1 MDEKQFPSSFVV
13 RGLLLGA
20 LALLAA
26 CGVSGGFGQSERV
39 ADSGDVLL
47 SFVYVGCNRVG
58 WSEEVDPATG
68 AKVPLPPS
76 TANKP
81 QLLQTFRDVANELD
95 PAPAY
100 LFLCGDI
107 VRNEQA
113 RGGTL
118 EQQLADWQVL
128 WRGGALAEDGS
139 TVLVPFPGNHEVL
152 KSVEYAPDTYYEVP
166 NRAAY
171 ATWLSWL
178 NTHGHFPTTGNGPA
192 AGGADLLVDDNGKL
206 SYSFRASMSGGRQA
220 HFVVLNTDSHSSFA
234 CDDPACY
241 QPPQRDVPFG
251 GKTVQ
256 GTMHQAVPGWIAL
269 DWATKDVAAAVAD
282 PAVDAVFVLGH
293 KPLLNRGQ
301 SPGVLSTGRDT
312 VFNGGDHKLAN
323 GLFEALQRA
332 QVAGKFGGYLCAH
345 QHLWDAFPM
354 QGEQG
359 PALWQVIAGNGGTE
373 LDKGDEFGFTYVQI
387 HQSGKITATAYGR
400 KVPASYYY
408 APTDA
413 VARPGQRIVLREPK

>member
-1 MDEKQFPSSFVV
+1 MRQSSVL
-13 RGLLLGA
+13 GWLLLGMS
-20 LALLAA
+20 ALLVA
-26 CGVSGGFGQSERV
+26 CSVSGGAGPSER
-39 ADSGDVLL
+39 ATDSGEVLL

-118 EQQLADWQVL
+118 EQQLADWQTL
-128 WRGGALAEDGS
+128 WRGGALAGNQS
-139 TVLVPFPGNHEVL
+139 TVLVAFPGNHEVL

-178 NTHGHFPTTGNGPA
+178 DAHDHFPAKGNGPT
-192 AGGADLLVDDNGKL
+192 AGGTDLLVDDNGKL
-206 SYSFRASMSGGRQA
+206 SYSFRAPLGDGRHA
-220 HFVVLNTDSHSSFA
+220 HFVVLNTDSHSSFS
-234 CDDPACY
+234 CEDPACY
-241 QPPQRDVPFG
+241 QPPQHDVQFG
-251 GKTVQ
+251 GKTVE
-256 GTMHQAVPGWIAL
+256 GTMSQAVPGWIAL
-269 DWATKDVAAAVAD
+269 NWARKDIAAAVAD
-282 PAVDAVFVLGH
+282 PAVDAIFVLGH

-301 SPGVLSTGRDT
+301 SPVAPSTGRDT
-312 VFNGGDHKLAN
+312 VFNGGDRKLAN
-323 GLFEALQRA
+323 GLFDALQRA

-345 QHLWDAFPM
+345 QHLWDAFRM
-354 QGEQG
+354 QGEEG

-373 LDKGDEFGFTYVQI
+373 LDKGDEFGFTHVQV
-387 HQSGKITATAYGR
+387 HRGGKITATAYGR

-408 APTDA
+408 APTEE
-413 VARPGQRIVLREPK
+413 VARPGKSIVLREPN